1 MKPEP
6 LIIFPKTTESISEAI
21 NPTITLGVEDVVN
34 AMNVVGFQDE
44 GRRRVI
50 KVIREQ
56 FEELL
61 QGNTDVIPYDL
72 FELTGQ
78 IMEVVQQLASIFI

>member
-44 GRRRVI
+44 GRKRVI

-61 QGNTDVIPYDL
+61 QGNTDVIRISSKSQ
-72 FELTGQ
+72 G
-78 IMEVVQQLASIFI
+78 IRQQSASVITYN